1 MLKTQKSL
9 SFSEIAFSTILLS
22 ILLYFF
28 PINLNA
34 EYIASFYFKAVL
46 KPFEEQP
53 VLRNT
58 NCALLGIPIWT

>member
-34 EYIASFYFKAVL
+34 EYIASFFFK
-46 KPFEEQP
+46 QY
-53 VLRNT
+53 
-58 NCALLGIPIWT
+58 